1 MERSPEEA
9 VALADLVDHIA
20 LSRGTAITRS
30 VAAAALAERGV
41 GQLELDLEGDE
52 DE

>member
-1 MERSPEEA
+1 
-9 VALADLVDHIA
+9 LADSVDRIA

-41 GQLELDLEGDE
+41 SEDELDLEGGDDE
-52 DE
+52 